1 MRRSAPLLKAMTEL
15 VKLFTQIAL
24 LRRGPQDLPAS
35 MLLLVLTVV
44 GYLVVNLLM
53 YALLPPANPAEL
65 HSYPAQLL
73 VDTAFTLLWYVVLL
87 RLAGR
92 PERTLQTSTAVFG
105 LQIVL
110 TPLLC
115 FESWLGPRFAQDTTW
130 AVPVGVLAIVV
141 GVWWIAANS
150 HIVKA
155 ALEWTS
161 GLSVVLVI
169 LQILASFV
177 LQRELLSVSQG

>member
-1 MRRSAPLLKAMTEL
+1 MRRSAPVPKAMTEF

-44 GYLVVNLLM
+44 AYLVVNLLLN
-53 YALLPPANPAEL
+53 ALLPPANAADL

-105 LQIVL
+105 FQIVL
-110 TPLLC
+110 APLL
-115 FESWLGPRFAQDTTW
+115 FFSSWLWPRFAQDTTW
-130 AVPVGVLAIVV
+130 GVPVALFAIVV
-141 GVWWIAANS
+141 GVWLIAANS
-150 HIVKA
+150 YIVKA
-155 ALEWTS
+155 ALEWS
-161 GLSVVLVI
+161 GTVSVVLVI
-169 LQILASFV
+169 LQVLAGLL
-177 LQRELLSVSQG
+177 LQRQLFSIPHG

>member
-1 MRRSAPLLKAMTEL
+1 MRRSAPVLKAMTEL

-35 MLLLVLTVV
+35 LLLLVLTVLA
-44 GYLVVNLLM
+44 YLVVNLLL
-53 YALLPPANPAEL
+53 YALLPPANAAEL
-65 HSYPAQLL
+65 HAFPAQLL

-115 FESWLGPRFAQDTTW
+115 FESWLGPRVAQDTTW
-130 AVPVGVLAIVV
+130 MVPVGLFAIVV
-141 GVWWIAANS
+141 AVWWIAANS

-155 ALEWTS
+155 ALEWSSTV
-161 GLSVVLVI
+161 SVVLVI

>member
-1 MRRSAPLLKAMTEL
+1 MRRSAPVLKAMTEL

-35 MLLLVLTVV
+35 LLLLVLTVLA
-44 GYLVVNLLM
+44 YLVVNLLL
-53 YALLPPANPAEL
+53 YALLPPVNAAEL
-65 HSYPAQLL
+65 HALPAQLL

-115 FESWLGPRFAQDTTW
+115 FESWLGPRLAQDTTW
-130 AVPVGVLAIVV
+130 MVLVGLFAIVV
-141 GVWWIAANS
+141 EVWWIAANS

-155 ALEWTS
+155 ALEWSSTV
-161 GLSVVLVI
+161 SVVLVI
-169 LQILASFV
+169 LQILASFA